1 MPGNSADCNNH
12 IDVGRTSAEAHGRRR
27 CGTNQIIFT
36 RGFIMT
42 EIHHGRPVPG
52 VKTQQQP
59 DSLKSPN
66 KSGGE
71 LDTADYLHGRLVK
84 PAPSTVRK

>member
-1 MPGNSADCNNH
+1 
-12 IDVGRTSAEAHGRRR
+12 
-27 CGTNQIIFT
+27 
-36 RGFIMT
+36 MT